1 MAERDNPVER
11 LALAAVGA
19 VALTAERA
27 DALAD
32 ELVERG
38 GMTRDEARSLVE
50 DLLTRWRGDA
60 VRLGERAG
68 DGLQGVFEKVGL
80 VTRAEFKAAFPDA
93 RSPGGRSASLCTV
106 LIWVK
111 ARILEDGDICRRRPV
126 RGVALARS
134 LRAHAVD
141 PRG

>member
-1 MAERDNPVER
+1 MAERDNPLEK

-38 GMTRDEARSLVE
+38 GLSRDDARSLVE
-50 DLLTRWRGDA
+50 DLVTRWRGEA

-68 DGLQGVFEKVGL
+68 DGLHGIFEKVGL
-80 VTRAEFKAAFPDA
+80 VTREEYEELELRVAQLEHRLRLVEGD
-93 RSPGGRSASLCTV
+93 SGR
-106 LIWVK
+106 
-111 ARILEDGDICRRRPV
+111 
-126 RGVALARS
+126 
-134 LRAHAVD
+134 H
-141 PRG
+141 